1 MKRFF
6 KNILNLL
13 PDKSDFFLL
22 SGVGSIFWGVYQ
34 IHIPISFIVTGILLS
49 CIGLINA
56 IPSKKVLN

>member
-6 KNILNLL
+6 KSLLNIL

-22 SGVGSIFWGVYQ
+22 SGIGSIFWGIYQ
-34 IHIPISFIVTGILLS
+34 INIPISFIVTGLLLLFV
-49 CIGLINA
+49 GLINA